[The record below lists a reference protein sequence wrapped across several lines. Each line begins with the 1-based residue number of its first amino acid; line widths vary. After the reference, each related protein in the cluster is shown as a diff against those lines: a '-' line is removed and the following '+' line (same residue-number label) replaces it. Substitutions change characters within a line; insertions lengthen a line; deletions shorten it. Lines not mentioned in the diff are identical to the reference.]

1 MRQDV
6 KVHIE
11 FVLFANLT
19 DMQKR
24 INQWIT
30 TGVLAGK
37 YKTQINDTGVL
48 FELILRKGKT
58 I

>member
-30 TGVLAGK
+30 TGILAGK
-37 YKTQINDTGVL
+37 YKTQLNDTGVL
-48 FELILRKGKT
+48 FEIILKKAS
-58 I
+58 